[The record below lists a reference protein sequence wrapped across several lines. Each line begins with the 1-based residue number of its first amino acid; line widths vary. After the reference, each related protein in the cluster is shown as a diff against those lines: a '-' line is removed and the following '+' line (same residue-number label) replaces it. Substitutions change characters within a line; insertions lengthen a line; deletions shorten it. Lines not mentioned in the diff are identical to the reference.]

1 MGRAIVRNPKAFLM
15 DEPLSNLDAKLRVQM
30 RTQVSRLQKQ
40 LGTTTVYVT
49 HDQTEAMTL
58 GDRVV
63 VMRAGHIQQVGDPQT
78 LYDHPNNLFVA
89 GFIGSPSMNFLPAE
103 VAEGKLHT
111 ALGDLPLGD
120 RMQRLL
126 AAGDAPRQLVLGIRP
141 EHFEDAA
148 LVEDHHREHGVEF
161 TAPVDLVESMGS
173 DKYVYLDVE
182 GDAATAADLEDLA
195 ADAGGADLP
204 NQSGLVT
211 RLSAE
216 SRVREG
222 ADAKI
227 WLNLE
232 KIHLFDPTDGR
243 NVTLHE
249 GRAAGVTAS

>member
-1 MGRAIVRNPKAFLM
+1 M

-63 VMRAGHIQQVGDPQT
+63 VMRGGHIQQVGDPQT
-78 LYDHPNNLFVA
+78 LYDNPKNLFVA
-89 GFIGSPSMNFLPAE
+89 GFIGSPSMNFLPAAVE
-103 VAEGKLHT
+103 EGKLRT
-111 ALGDLPLGD
+111 PLGDLPLGE
-120 RMQRLL
+120 RMQRTL
-126 AAGDAPRQLVLGIRP
+126 AAGDAPRQLVMGIRP
-141 EHFEDAA
+141 EHFEDAT
-148 LVEDHHREHGVEF
+148 LVEDHQRAHGFEF

-173 DKYVYLDVE
+173 DKFVYFTIE
-182 GDAATAADLEDLA
+182 GAAAAAADLEDLA

-204 NQSGLVT
+204 HSDQAGLVT

-222 ADAKI
+222 QDAKV
-227 WLNLE
+227 WLNLG
-232 KIHLFDPTDGR
+232 KIHLFDPADGR
-243 NVTLHE
+243 NVTLHD
-249 GRAAGVTAS
+249 GRAAGVVSA

>member
-1 MGRAIVRNPKAFLM
+1 
-15 DEPLSNLDAKLRVQM
+15 
-30 RTQVSRLQKQ
+30 
-40 LGTTTVYVT
+40 VYVT

-63 VMRAGHIQQVGDPQT
+63 VMRAGYIQQVGDPQT
-78 LYDHPNNLFVA
+78 LYDSPVNLFVA
-89 GFIGSPSMNFLPAE
+89 GFIGSPSMNFLPASVE
-103 VAEGKLHT
+103 AGKLRT
-111 ALGDLPLGD
+111 PLGDLPLGD
-120 RMQRLL
+120 RMRRTL

-141 EHFEDAA
+141 EHFEDSA
-148 LVEDHHREHGVEF
+148 LVEDHQRAHGFEF

-173 DKYVYLDVE
+173 DKYVYFTVE

-204 NQSGLVT
+204 HGQTGLVT

-216 SRVREG
+216 SRLREG
-222 ADAKI
+222 ADARI

-232 KIHLFDPTDGR
+232 KIHLFDPNDGR

-249 GRAAGVTAS
+249 GRAAGVVAS